1 MPRTAETPPHL
12 RWKRRLFH
20 CDNSSVRLSVPTTIG
35 FRANTH
41 RMAYVHGQP
50 RIYTNGGDPPSIPFS
65 MDGRR
70 PLTVIRYKTSDDL
83 AELDDLVEIPGNHAG
98 MLQIGG
104 ECGHGLLM
112 MVLL

>member
-1 MPRTAETPPHL
+1 
-12 RWKRRLFH
+12 
-20 CDNSSVRLSVPTTIG
+20 
-35 FRANTH
+35 
-41 RMAYVHGQP
+41 
-50 RIYTNGGDPPSIPFS
+50 

-83 AELDDLVEIPGNHAG
+83 TELDGLVEIPGNHAG
-98 MLQIGG
+98 MLQIDG

>member
-1 MPRTAETPPHL
+1 
-12 RWKRRLFH
+12 
-20 CDNSSVRLSVPTTIG
+20 
-35 FRANTH
+35 
-41 RMAYVHGQP
+41 
-50 RIYTNGGDPPSIPFS
+50 

-83 AELDDLVEIPGNHAG
+83 AELDGLVEIPGNHAG